1 MRLGIDASNLNRGGG
16 LTHLTELLAIGDAQ
30 AHGFHEIVVWGTPK
44 TLSILPDTPILRKIS
59 PPALRSGAW
68 RRFAWQ
74 RFSLSAAATAAG
86 CDILFVPGGSFLG
99 SFRPFVTMSRN
110 MLPFSPSEW
119 RYFHARTR
127 LKLRL
132 LRPVQARSFQR
143 ADGLIFLTRYA
154 EMAITQAL
162 PPSDAQRTV
171 IPHGVAESFRMPPR
185 PQRPL
190 ADYSSE
196 APLTL
201 LYVSPIRGY
210 KHQLEVLRAMQS
222 DLLANLPIR
231 LRLVGLSL
239 TERDGSLFRAELQR
253 VNRQR
258 MVVSCDGEVA
268 YRDLPGILSTSD
280 VGVFASSCENM
291 PNTLLEYMAAGL
303 PIAASERQPMPEV
316 LGDAGL
322 YFDPESPES
331 IARTLHEIIVDHEKR
346 NVLAGRAFARAQG
359 FSWRTCAN
367 KTFEFLARVVV
378 AAKERWLGGAEER
391 SPASQEE
398 CS

>member
-30 AHGFHEIVVWGTPK
+30 AHGFDEIVVWGTPK
-44 TLSILPDTPILRKIS
+44 TLCKLRDAPILRKIS
-59 PPALRSGAW
+59 PPALRSGSW

-86 CDILFVPGGSFLG
+86 CDVLFVPGGSFLG

-132 LRPVQARSFQR
+132 LRPVQARSFRR

-154 EMAITQAL
+154 ETAITRVL
-162 PPSDAQRTV
+162 PLSTVQRTV

-190 ADYSSE
+190 ANYSWE

-222 DLLANLPIR
+222 DLLASLPIR
-231 LRLVGLSL
+231 LRLVGLCL
-239 TERDGSLFRAELQR
+239 TEKDGSLFRAELQR

-268 YRDLPGILSTSD
+268 YRDLPGIFSTSD
-280 VGVFASSCENM
+280 VGIFASSCENM

-303 PIAASERQPMPEV
+303 PIAASERPPMPEV

-331 IARTLHEIIVDHEKR
+331 IARTLHEIIVNHEKR
-346 NVLAGRAFARAQG
+346 TLLASRAYARAAA
-359 FSWRTCAN
+359 FSWRTCADR
-367 KTFEFLARVVV
+367 TFQHLANVAV
-378 AAKERWLGGAEER
+378 AAKQRSRERLR
-391 SPASQEE
+391 
-398 CS
+398 

>member
-30 AHGFHEIVVWGTPK
+30 AHGFDEIVVWGTPD
-44 TLSILPDTPILRKIS
+44 TLRKLRDAPMLRKIS
-59 PPALRSGAW
+59 PPALAGWSW

-86 CDILFVPGGSFLG
+86 CDVLFVPGGSFLG

-110 MLPFSPSEW
+110 MLPFSPGEW

-154 EMAITQAL
+154 ETSITRVL
-162 PPSDAQRTV
+162 RRSVAQRTV
-171 IPHGVAESFRMPPR
+171 IPHGVAESFRMSPR

-196 APLTL
+196 VPFTL

-210 KHQLEVLRAMQS
+210 KHQVEVLRAMQS

-258 MVVSCDGEVA
+258 MVVSCDGQVA
-268 YRDLPGILSTSD
+268 YRDLPGIFSTSD
-280 VGVFASSCENM
+280 VGIFASSCENM

-303 PIAASERQPMPEV
+303 PIAASEREPMPEV

-331 IARTLHEIIVDHEKR
+331 IARTLHEIIVDHGKR
-346 NVLAGRAFARAQG
+346 AVLADRAFARAQA

-367 KTFEFLARVVV
+367 KTLEYLARVAV
-378 AAKERWLGGAEER
+378 AAKQRRLGQPERR
-391 SPASQEE
+391 SQASPGWRR
-398 CS
+398 